1 MVAAIGQTIVF
12 EPELGAELTAARMIP
27 GRVGFWEFSNRGDE
41 DVWVQFF
48 DKREEDIELGTT
60 TPTLSIFVPAKSG
73 NDKIFPS
80 TRMPKF
86 TRALY
91 LAATTTPTG
100 ADGPAAG
107 IIANLILHD
116 T

>member
-1 MVAAIGQTIVF
+1 MGAIGQTIVF
-12 EPELGAELTAARMIP
+12 EPELGAELTAARAIP
-27 GRVGFWEFSNRGDE
+27 GKIGFWEFSNPGDE

-48 DKREEDIELGTT
+48 DKREDDIELGTT
-60 TPTLSIFVPAKSG
+60 TPTLSIFVPSKSG

-80 TRMPKF
+80 TKMPKF
-86 TRALY
+86 TRALH

-100 ADGPAAG
+100 ATGPVTG
-107 IIANLILHD
+107 IVANLILHD